1 VSTRDRVHAEAP
13 GPVSIARRQRAP
25 SSAACRP
32 RGRSWNVAI
41 DGKQRRGNG
50 ELATALR
57 DQRQLRARHSL
68 LPGEPARDGLSA
80 RRRPR
85 GRAPSPRPRRRPSKR
100 PANSAGPEPAL
111 VRACCVYGQGQG
123 RLGHPAA
130 RRTTRDRPVPTRR
143 RSRSPRTPG
152 GGGVEADVA
161 TDYGE
166 LSGSAAQR
174 CRAPGT
180 AASGHRESAGL
191 RHGGLADARD

>member
-1 VSTRDRVHAEAP
+1 MSVSRVRENRTHGSMRRREATP
-13 GPVSIARRQRAP
+13 GPVGQ
-25 SSAACRP
+25 AA
-32 RGRSWNVAI
+32 RSWPPPA
-41 DGKQRRGNG
+41 DP
-50 ELATALR
+50 T
-57 DQRQLRARHSL
+57 QRQLRARHSL